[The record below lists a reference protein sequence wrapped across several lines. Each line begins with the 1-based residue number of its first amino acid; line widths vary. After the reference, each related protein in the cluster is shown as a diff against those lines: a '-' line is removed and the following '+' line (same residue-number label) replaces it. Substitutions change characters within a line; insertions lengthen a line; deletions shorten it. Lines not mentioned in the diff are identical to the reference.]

1 MIERIGAD
9 IQFLGSL
16 GKELEESGAEP
27 SCLIRVLYFILE
39 TSAFS
44 FPPSDNQLLSGER
57 KSWKRSD
64 EIQTARLG
72 YQPRGE

>member
-16 GKELEESGAEP
+16 RKELEESGAEP
-27 SCLIRVLYFILE
+27 SCLIRVLDVIPE

-44 FPPSDNQLLSGER
+44 FPPSDNQLMSG
-57 KSWKRSD
+57 KGSS
-64 EIQTARLG
+64 
-72 YQPRGE
+72 